1 MNLVALQRDHRADNR
16 EIMMIPKRDNQER
29 PGVGDFT
36 IEHEQARRQV
46 AAALQV
52 SGSTVIVASERP
64 GLTTYYVARILE
76 QLSALERNLAPKI
89 RQLPADRDGI
99 LDVLNERLANVD
111 LDNVADARVAP
122 KHRAREIWVYE
133 SLTSFKADGVCFG
146 AKIIRQFHAA
156 GISLLVSVTPGETN
170 AAALKKLLHS
180 CKAQRWD
187 FRSPT
192 QKQCDDAMALAAG
205 TPSFGA
211 VQGVIRD
218 MGMMANL
225 QTPPEVLDFPKATA
239 HGAPSMD
246 TDFDVRQLLKA
257 QRKQNKSRRSLPVSA
272 APDEQPKKLFVL
284 FQLVAGIVFMGVVV
298 SLQFDLLPRIS
309 DNPEPG
315 VAVAT
320 VSAIDQVAEAV
331 NAAEVAATEMTPI
344 KETAAQAV
352 VAQSEDLSV
361 VAATETITIAS
372 TPPVVVNDAD
382 LMGLFADPEPIDLA
396 QQVREV
402 VPTVASAAVVQPP
415 AAAKK
420 RAGIF
425 VQHGS
430 FAQLQGALLMQN
442 NLTEEVLTSVYVKG
456 TNPKRFVVVSG
467 PFADRQIAKNTLVSG
482 SDAFLVPAHAV
493 GEEVMSLSG
502 L

>member
-64 GLTTYYVARILE
+64 GLTAYYVARILE

-111 LDNVADARVAP
+111 LDNVADARVSP

-187 FRSPT
+187 FGSPT
-192 QKQCDDAMALAAG
+192 QKQCDNAMALAAG

-239 HGAPSMD
+239 LGAPRMD

-344 KETAAQAV
+344 KETPAQAA
-352 VAQSEDLSV
+352 VAQSEDLSE

-372 TPPVVVNDAD
+372 TTPVVVNDAD
-382 LMGLFADPEPIDLA
+382 LMGLFADPEPIGLA

-430 FAQLQGALLMQN
+430 FAQLQGALVMQN

-467 PFADRQIAKNTLVSG
+467 PFADRQIAKNTLISG

>member
-1 MNLVALQRDHRADNR
+1 
-16 EIMMIPKRDNQER
+16 MIPKRDNQER
-29 PGVGDFT
+29 PGLGDFT

-64 GLTTYYVARILE
+64 GLTAYYVARILE

-111 LDNVADARVAP
+111 LDNVADARVAL

-284 FQLVAGIVFMGVVV
+284 FQLVAGIVFMAVVV

-320 VSAIDQVAEAV
+320 VSAIDQVAEAD
-331 NAAEVAATEMTPI
+331 NAAVVAATEMTPI
-344 KETAAQAV
+344 KETAAQAA
-352 VAQSEDLSV
+352 VAQSEDLSE

-372 TPPVVVNDAD
+372 TTPVVVNDAD
-382 LMGLFADPEPIDLA
+382 LMGLFADPEPIGLA
-396 QQVREV
+396 QQVREDI
-402 VPTVASAAVVQPP
+402 PTVATAAVVQPP
-415 AAAKK
+415 AVAAAKK
-420 RAGIF
+420 HVGIF

-467 PFADRQIAKNTLVSG
+467 PFADRQIAKNTLISG
-482 SDAFLVPAHAV
+482 SDAFLLPAHAV